1 MRVPEYCGD
10 RSPAR
15 PESTCWT
22 AGVLSLMLAGCIQV
36 GPDYAPPDAPLAS
49 EWQGSDDER
58 VETNPPDDDA
68 WWRTLDDPVLSALV
82 EMAPAQNPTV
92 QIAGVRVLQA
102 RAQLGAAIGEL
113 YPQQQQV
120 TGDLRYEKLSD
131 RDSSSALLQEV
142 QQDVGNRASL
152 PSLRDHSFW
161 ITEFGIGAAW
171 ELDLW
176 GKFRRSLESADA
188 DLLAS
193 IASYDDALVSL
204 TAQLAAT
211 YVNIRTFEER
221 LRLARDNA
229 QSQRDSLRLTE
240 VRYRN
245 GETSETDVEQARSE
259 YAETRSKIPQYQT
272 GIAQNQNALS
282 VLLGM
287 PPANLDDLLQPST
300 GIPGA
305 PAEVAVGI
313 PADLL
318 RRRPDIRS
326 AEQQAAAQSAL
337 IGVTKAQLYPAF
349 SLSGSFG
356 FASSDINGASL
367 ADAFKWSSRTAS
379 FGPAVSWNLFNYGQ
393 ITNQVRA
400 QDASFQEA
408 ILSYQNTVLQA
419 QQEVEDALAS
429 FLGAQDSA
437 ALLAEAVAAGE
448 RSVELALV
456 QYREGAT
463 DYTTVLSAQQNLL
476 EQQDQLAVTRGDV
489 AQGLISLYRALG
501 GGWQTHQELDFVRDD
516 IREAMAGR
524 TDWGS
529 LLEGTTPAAIEQ
541 TTVPLVPAPE
551 F

>member
-1 MRVPEYCGD
+1 MV
-10 RSPAR
+10 
-15 PESTCWT
+15 
-22 AGVLSLMLAGCIQV
+22 SLALAGCIQV
-36 GPDYAPPDAPLAS
+36 GPDYTPAEPPLAP
-49 EWQGSDDER
+49 EWGSDDQR
-58 VETNPPDDDA
+58 IETGPPDDAA
-68 WWRTLDDPVLSALV
+68 WWRTLNDPVLSALI
-82 EMAPAQNPTV
+82 ETAPAQNPTV

-113 YPQQQQV
+113 YPQQQQA
-120 TGDLRYEKLSD
+120 TGGVRYEKLSD
-131 RDSSSALLQEV
+131 RDSSSALLREV
-142 QQDVGNRASL
+142 QQDVGNRGNL
-152 PSLRDHSFW
+152 PSLDDRSFW

-188 DLLAS
+188 DLMAQV
-193 IASYDDALVSL
+193 ASYDDALVSL
-204 TAQLAAT
+204 TAQIAST

-221 LRLARDNA
+221 LRLARENA
-229 QSQRDSLRLTE
+229 QSQDASLLLAE
-240 VRYRN
+240 VRFRN

-259 YAETRSKIPQYQT
+259 YAQTRSKIPEYQT
-272 GIAQNQNALS
+272 GIAQNQHALS

-287 PPANLDDLLQPST
+287 PPANLGDLLQPDS
-300 GIPGA
+300 GIPKA
-305 PAEVAVGI
+305 PAEVAIGI

-318 RRRPDIRS
+318 RRRPDVRS

-356 FASSDINGASL
+356 FASSDIDGASL
-367 ADAFKWSSRTAS
+367 SDAFKWSSRTAS
-379 FGPAVSWNLFNYGQ
+379 FRPAVSWNLFNYGQ

-419 QQEVEDALAS
+419 QREVEDALAS

-463 DYTTVLSAQQNLL
+463 DYTTVLSAQQNLFD
-476 EQQDQLAVTRGDV
+476 QQDQLAVTQGNV

-501 GGWQTHQELDFVRDD
+501 GGWQPHRGQDFVRDD
-516 IREAMAGR
+516 IKEAMAGR
-524 TDWGS
+524 TDWGR
-529 LLEGTTPAAIEQ
+529 LLEDTKPAAVEE
-541 TTVPLVPAPE
+541 TTVPLVPVPE